1 MKKMGIDNELK
12 KYIETNIFPKYEKSH
27 EIEHIKYVIDR
38 CFSLI
43 KQNGLIIHPNIIYT
57 IAAYHDIGHH
67 INSKTHEM
75 ISAKIMIQD
84 KNLHQFF
91 SDKEFIII
99 KEAIEDHCASSKRK
113 PRSIYGKLISSTDR
127 NNSVEQCLI

>member
-1 MKKMGIDNELK
+1 
-12 KYIETNIFPKYEKSH
+12 
-27 EIEHIKYVIDR
+27 
-38 CFSLI
+38 
-43 KQNGLIIHPNIIYT
+43 
-57 IAAYHDIGHH
+57 
-67 INSKTHEM
+67 M

-99 KEAIEDHCASSKRK
+99 KEAIEDHRASSKRK